1 MGERPPRSASQP
13 AQLHRQ
19 LAASP
24 RSSPRGASQPAQ
36 SRWPPA
42 SFASSSPCIISQPA
56 QAQSA
61 EVHTAILTWAW
72 NGDEHRVDLTKVP
85 RGDWSTALSR
95 AALELT
101 NDPSEHF
108 CTCVKEMADGVGRRR
123 DYGLPLHHLV
133 PHSSDRCLQI
143 CLRGRSMGMSS
154 WWHDPLP
161 GEHAQVYSLWSARV
175 DMLAMRW
182 G

>member
-1 MGERPPRSASQP
+1 MLCSCCASLDMPLLAEVSPVSHWRPSAMGECPPRSASQP

-42 SFASSSPCIISQPA
+42 SFASSSPCVTSQPA
-56 QAQSA
+56 QAQPA

-72 NGDEHRVDLTKVP
+72 SGDEHRVDLTKVP
-85 RGDWSTALSR
+85 RGDWSTALSQ

-108 CTCVKEMADGVGRRR
+108 CTCVKEMAEAVS
-123 DYGLPLHHLV
+123 YTHLTLPTKRIV
-133 PHSSDRCLQI
+133 
-143 CLRGRSMGMSS
+143 
-154 WWHDPLP
+154 
-161 GEHAQVYSLWSARV
+161 
-175 DMLAMRW
+175 
-182 G
+182 